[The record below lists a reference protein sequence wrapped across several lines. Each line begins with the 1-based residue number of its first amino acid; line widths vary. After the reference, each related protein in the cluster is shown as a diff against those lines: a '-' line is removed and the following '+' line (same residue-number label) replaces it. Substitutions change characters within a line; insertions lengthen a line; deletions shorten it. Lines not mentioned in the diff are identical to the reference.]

1 MAEAGAPTTRSN
13 VESAV
18 QIRMS
23 SFTRRPSVRSAE
35 VDEVVGRGEVGLGED
50 TKRMLQRF
58 TKNTRTVEKADVIR
72 FVEEKQMERNSF
84 GRLPFT
90 IFFFVVYSMAILNH
104 ENVTDSGMVQREM
117 RSMLEGTTF
126 EGVQYTSG
134 HKDMSDIDTKE
145 DVYNYVR
152 EAVIPNFLND
162 KNSGKPEEDMNRVLR
177 YNQLIGGLVL
187 QQTRRKTVNCAKEY
201 PNLGPF
207 RDDTEVNPLLID
219 FSCYPWY
226 SESEDCFGVCAN
238 ENATNPCTTPGWCTN
253 AKFFADSVGGR
264 RLDFVPDGGGTGGS
278 SKGARMYPTADQL
291 YSAFLYSFDGI
302 ADATQKVNDL
312 QANGWIDD
320 NTAWFGIRMLI
331 LNPDLAIFVH
341 ITMSVYMSPSGAML
355 PKVDAQSFQP
365 EPYQYMSVVAL
376 DVLFLLC
383 VFWLTISVL
392 REIYHHARKP
402 HGGWL
407 YITNLWNFL
416 DLANVIFSVVLIFL
430 WLILLDKLT
439 EGKEKA
445 MASRAVEPKSWNEP
459 MNPAYPESVQKMHE
473 EFDNVV
479 SYLSMWRIMLTFYT
493 ITLAMKFLESFDAQP
508 RLAVVT
514 KTIKSAGSDLF
525 HFGIVITT
533 IFFAYCVAGMFL
545 FGRRM
550 WTFSSEPTTMS
561 TCFLMMLGDFDWE
574 ELAWEHPLTAG
585 LWFWT
590 YMIVMQTLMLNM
602 LMAIIMDVYTQ
613 VKSDANEFAPV
624 WVQIYE
630 LAVDAYNTSRGR
642 TVSNAELLE
651 VLHEMPEDD
660 VDENVLVKR
669 VGPGLSLEQ
678 ARKIMDSTREKVD
691 HELNKGVTMSEAMR
705 MIGWV
710 KITVQKIGWKLEQIV
725 DEEKDE
731 QDAIVGDEIGTR
743 RRMGTSGGDP
753 KMSSRNDKSIEDEP
767 KPEEKTAY
775 VADASDRMDE
785 IDIRLS
791 KIESFMQE
799 SLQYTTFRGKDL
811 RNRLAVIEDLVRNQ
825 RDIVVRDTA
834 DLWDQM
840 PNRLGGSNLASN
852 FGPASQG
859 SSRNREPSP
868 ITPRLPPMQ
877 ESFRQTESPGVR
889 EI

>member
-1 MAEAGAPTTRSN
+1 
-13 VESAV
+13 
-18 QIRMS
+18 
-23 SFTRRPSVRSAE
+23 
-35 VDEVVGRGEVGLGED
+35 
-50 TKRMLQRF
+50 
-58 TKNTRTVEKADVIR
+58 
-72 FVEEKQMERNSF
+72 
-84 GRLPFT
+84 
-90 IFFFVVYSMAILNH
+90 
-104 ENVTDSGMVQREM
+104 
-117 RSMLEGTTF
+117 
-126 EGVQYTSG
+126 
-134 HKDMSDIDTKE
+134 
-145 DVYNYVR
+145 
-152 EAVIPNFLND
+152 
-162 KNSGKPEEDMNRVLR
+162 
-177 YNQLIGGLVL
+177 
-187 QQTRRKTVNCAKEY
+187 
-201 PNLGPF
+201 
-207 RDDTEVNPLLID
+207 
-219 FSCYPWY
+219 
-226 SESEDCFGVCAN
+226 
-238 ENATNPCTTPGWCTN
+238 
-253 AKFFADSVGGR
+253 
-264 RLDFVPDGGGTGGS
+264 
-278 SKGARMYPTADQL
+278 
-291 YSAFLYSFDGI
+291 
-302 ADATQKVNDL
+302 
-312 QANGWIDD
+312 
-320 NTAWFGIRMLI
+320 
-331 LNPDLAIFVH
+331 
-341 ITMSVYMSPSGAML
+341 
-355 PKVDAQSFQP
+355 
-365 EPYQYMSVVAL
+365 
-376 DVLFLLC
+376 
-383 VFWLTISVL
+383 
-392 REIYHHARKP
+392 
-402 HGGWL
+402 
-407 YITNLWNFL
+407 
-416 DLANVIFSVVLIFL
+416 
-430 WLILLDKLT
+430 
-439 EGKEKA
+439 
-445 MASRAVEPKSWNEP
+445 
-459 MNPAYPESVQKMHE
+459 
-473 EFDNVV
+473 
-479 SYLSMWRIMLTFYT
+479 
-493 ITLAMKFLESFDAQP
+493 
-508 RLAVVT
+508 
-514 KTIKSAGSDLF
+514 
-525 HFGIVITT
+525 
-533 IFFAYCVAGMFL
+533 
-545 FGRRM
+545 
-550 WTFSSEPTTMS
+550 
-561 TCFLMMLGDFDWE
+561 MMLGDFDWE
-574 ELAWEHPLTAG
+574 EMAGEHPLTAG